1 MTTKS
6 LAPEKSKITIFGA
19 GSFGTA
25 VAHALSKNGRDVVLW
40 ARTPAVANEI
50 NKKQTNEKYLKG
62 ASLASIK
69 ATSDLNAATENRNFF
84 VFAIP
89 CQHIRNFLLPLASK
103 LPNNACFVNLAKG
116 IELTTL
122 KTPSQIFEEALGPA
136 VRQRFATVSGPTF
149 SVEICQDMPTGAAVA
164 SFSEKTAEEVQRAL
178 STPRFRLYR
187 LTDVAGVELGGALK
201 NVMAIG
207 VGIAEGLGF
216 GLNTRAGLITRC
228 LHEMT
233 ELGLALGAKA
243 RTFSGL
249 SGIGDLILTCT
260 GDLSRNRQVGLRLGR
275 GEALAN
281 ILTSLA
287 HVVEGIPTTKSVY
300 NLSKKLGIDMPNTE
314 QVYKILY
321 EDLPPKEAVNEL
333 LSRDL
338 KVEYERE

>member
-1 MTTKS
+1 MT
-6 LAPEKSKITIFGA
+6 PENYKITVFGA

-25 VAHALSKNGRDVVLW
+25 IAHVLAKNGRDVVLW
-40 ARTPAVANEI
+40 ARTPAVADEI
-50 NKKQTNEKYLKG
+50 NKKRTNEKYLKG
-62 ASLASIK
+62 AKLAAIT
-69 ATSDLNAATENRNFF
+69 ATSELSFATEKRNVF

-89 CQHIRNFLLPLASK
+89 CQHIRGFLTGLAAQLPDGAY
-103 LPNNACFVNLAKG
+103 CVNLAKG
-116 IELTTL
+116 IELNTL

-136 VRQRFATVSGPTF
+136 ALQRFATVSGPTF
-149 SVEICQDMPTGAAVA
+149 SQEICQDMPTGAVVA
-164 SFSEKTAEEVQRAL
+164 SLADQTAETVQRVL

-275 GEALAN
+275 GETLAAV
-281 ILTSLA
+281 TGSLA
-287 HVVEGIPTTKSVY
+287 HVVEGIPTTKAVY
-300 NLSKKLGIDMPNTE
+300 NLSRNLNIDMPNTE

-321 EDLPPKEAVNEL
+321 EGFAPKQAVNEL

-338 KVEYERE
+338 KAEYEKE